1 MGRVAVGGRHG
12 FQIIDVLVLPSVHVP
27 IRPAEMCRA
36 VPQVAGIEAFNGVL
50 PLPVYSQYVSFPDH
64 HLKGLFHAR
73 HALFQPL
80 LEYLLRAGV
89 DKQSHP
95 REVLQCQRIVTLDDV
110 EIVPAVQNRQRQRTS
125 EGLYGAADAPKAQLA
140 LLCQ

>member
-1 MGRVAVGGRHG
+1 MGRVAVGGRYG
-12 FQIIDVLVLPSVHVP
+12 FQIVDILVLSGVHVP

-64 HLKGLFHAR
+64 HLKGLFHTR

-89 DKQSHP
+89 DIQTHAP
-95 REVLQCQRIVTLDDV
+95 EVVQRQRIVTLDDV
-110 EIVPAVQNRQRQRTS
+110 EIIPVIQNRQCQRTS
-125 EGLYGAADAPKAQLA
+125 EGLYGTADAPEAQLA
-140 LLCQ
+140 LLRQ

>member
-12 FQIIDVLVLPSVHVP
+12 FQIVDILVLSGVHVP
-27 IRPAEMCRA
+27 IRPTEVCRT
-36 VPQVAGIEAFNGVL
+36 VPEIAGIKALNAVL
-50 PLPVYSQYVSFPDH
+50 PLPVYPQYIPLPERY
-64 HLKGLFHAR
+64 LKGLFRAR

-89 DKQSHP
+89 DIQTHA
-95 REVLQCQRIVTLDDV
+95 REVVQRQRIVTLDDV
-110 EIVPAVQNRQRQRTS
+110 EVVPAVQNRQRQRTS
-125 EGLYGAADAPKAQLA
+125 EGFYGTADAPETQIV